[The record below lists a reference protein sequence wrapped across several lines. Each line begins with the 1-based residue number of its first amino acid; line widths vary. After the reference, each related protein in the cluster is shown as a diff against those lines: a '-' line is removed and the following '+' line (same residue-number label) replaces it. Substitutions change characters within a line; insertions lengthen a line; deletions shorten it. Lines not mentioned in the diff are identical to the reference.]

1 MNKRIVVSLIGLA
14 VIFFVV
20 SLLIFLRSKD
30 QSGEKIEEQAAGN
43 NAEISEETS
52 VARVRVFFLT
62 EDSQLMRPVEREL
75 RLTGNKEQGYK
86 QFVDLLFKGQ
96 PSYITPIPEG
106 IELRSL
112 YYVGSQKMVVLDFS
126 EELLDRFPS
135 GTESELEFIYFIVD
149 NLCYNFKEIEKVKFL
164 IAGNE
169 FESISGH
176 IDLEEPFYPD
186 YKYIYAP
193 DQQ

>member
-1 MNKRIVVSLIGLA
+1 
-14 VIFFVV
+14 
-20 SLLIFLRSKD
+20 
-30 QSGEKIEEQAAGN
+30 
-43 NAEISEETS
+43 
-52 VARVRVFFLT
+52 
-62 EDSQLMRPVEREL
+62 MRPVEREL